1 VQKKEI
7 HYNDSMAN
15 AGTKYLNAAMQWLVD
30 EGKEKKGMEI
40 DKQEWSLV
48 SNRTNVPQ
56 QANGFDC
63 GVFSVVNADF
73 ASDNLAFEYVFCSI
87 VLPSFLVHDDVF
99 VSLIHLLLPSC
110 IL

>member
-30 EGKEKKGMEI
+30 EGKEKKGIEV
-40 DKQEWSLV
+40 DKQEWRLV

-73 ASDNLAFEYVFCSI
+73 ASDNLAFEYAQRDMDMFRQKICASI
-87 VLPSFLVHDDVF
+87 LRGKLDYAID
-99 VSLIHLLLPSC
+99 
-110 IL
+110 